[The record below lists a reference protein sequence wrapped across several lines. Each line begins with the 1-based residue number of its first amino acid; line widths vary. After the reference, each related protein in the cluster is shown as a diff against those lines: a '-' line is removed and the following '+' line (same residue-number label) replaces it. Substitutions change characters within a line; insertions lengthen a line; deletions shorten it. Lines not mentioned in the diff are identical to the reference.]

1 MINDDLR
8 ESNQNLFTWC
18 LYLLDGAQRRVDIE
32 EIYVKCFEISPSRF
46 SWRTRSDLPDA
57 KKLSKALV
65 DAESKTD
72 FIVKYDVH
80 TRGLSSA
87 GLGWIERNLP
97 KLRQLYGGG
106 LVLPGKSN
114 AHRKLAQ
121 NLRAHPIWKDFES
134 GNTESSIFSLSD
146 ALHCSPGSPNLVWK
160 SRFEE
165 ILIASN
171 VLHDPEL
178 EAFAAFAA
186 DLYSSFR
193 R

>member
-1 MINDDLR
+1 MTHDDVR
-8 ESNQNLFTWC
+8 ESNQSLFTWC
-18 LYLLDGAQRRVDIE
+18 LYLLGGAERRVDIE

-46 SWRTRSDLPDA
+46 SWRTRRDLPDA

-65 DAESKTD
+65 DAELKTD
-72 FIVKYDVH
+72 FIVKFDVH
-80 TRGLSSA
+80 TRGLSAA
-87 GLGWIERNLP
+87 GLSWIDRNIA
-97 KLRQLYGGG
+97 KLQQLYGGG
-106 LVLPGKSN
+106 LVPPGKSN
-114 AHRKLAQ
+114 THRKLAQ
-121 NLRAHPIWKDFES
+121 NLRGHPVWKDFQS
-134 GNTESSIFSLSD
+134 GDREASIFSLAD

-171 VLHDPEL
+171 VLDDSEL

-186 DLYSSFR
+186 DVYSSFR

>member
-1 MINDDLR
+1 MTNDDLR
-8 ESNQNLFTWC
+8 ESNLSLFTWC

-72 FIVKYDVH
+72 FIIKFDVH
-80 TRGLSSA
+80 TRGLSAA
-87 GLGWIERNLP
+87 GLSWIERYLP
-97 KLRQLYGGG
+97 KLRHLYGGG
-106 LVLPGKSN
+106 MVPPGKSN
-114 AHRKLAQ
+114 VHRKLAQ
-121 NLRAHPIWKDFES
+121 SLRAHPIWDDFKS
-134 GNTESSIFSLSD
+134 GNTDASIFSLSD

-165 ILIASN
+165 ILIAAN
-171 VLHDPEL
+171 VLADPEL
-178 EAFAAFAA
+178 ETFAIFAA
-186 DLYSSFR
+186 DVYSRFR